1 MARHYEPTETR
12 RQQIAEAALQ
22 VLAEDGVARFTT
34 RAIARRVGV
43 TDGTLFRHFADKQEI
58 VLAAMDLLEEQL
70 LIDLEDDGDPVARL
84 EAMFRHRAAF
94 VGSNSSVGRLLFS
107 DQLVHLAGDAGR
119 SKVLGWRMLSMAFMH
134 RALAES
140 RGAGQLSTTAD
151 VLSLAMVI
159 QGSLLTFALQA
170 SLGAPQ
176 ADAALQGRIDV
187 AWETLHTLLF
197 R

>member
-1 MARHYEPTETR
+1 
-12 RQQIAEAALQ
+12 
-22 VLAEDGVARFTT
+22 
-34 RAIARRVGV
+34 
-43 TDGTLFRHFADKQEI
+43 
-58 VLAAMDLLEEQL
+58 
-70 LIDLEDDGDPVARL
+70 
-84 EAMFRHRAAF
+84 MFRHRAAF

-119 SKVLGWRMLSMAFMH
+119 SKVLGWRMRSMAFMH